1 MTTDRAQATNESLD
15 PDWRRYGQALLHA
28 MAEVRAE
35 TPEDIHAVL
44 METADY
50 WLSLGLAIGTEHPE
64 MASRLLRLIE
74 TEEPELLELTVD
86 AQHFVAEALG

>member
-50 WLSLGLAIGTEHPE
+50 WLSLGLAIGTELPE
-64 MASRLLRLIE
+64 MARRLLRLME
-74 TEEPELLELTVD
+74 TDEPELVELNAD

>member
-35 TPEDIHAVL
+35 TPEDIQAVL

-50 WLSLGLAIGTEHPE
+50 WLSLGLAIGTEQPE
-64 MASRLLRLIE
+64 MARRLLRLIE
-74 TEEPELLELTVD
+74 AEEPELVQLSAD

>member
-35 TPEDIHAVL
+35 TPEDVHAVL

-50 WLSLGLAIGTEHPE
+50 WLSLGLAIGTDQPE
-64 MASRLLRLIE
+64 AARRLLRLIE
-74 TEEPELLELTVD
+74 TEEPELLELSVD
-86 AQHFVAEALG
+86 AQHFLAEALA

>member
-1 MTTDRAQATNESLD
+1 MTTQSTQAPSENLD
-15 PDWRRYGQALLHA
+15 PAWRRYGRALLDA
-28 MAEVRAE
+28 MDEVRAE
-35 TPEDIHAVL
+35 TPDEVHVVL

-50 WLSLGLAIGTEHPE
+50 WLSLGLAIATEHPE

-74 TEEPELLELTVD
+74 TEESELVELTTD

>member
-1 MTTDRAQATNESLD
+1 MTTDRTPATNEGLD
-15 PDWRRYGQALLHA
+15 TAWRRYATALLHA

-35 TPEDIHAVL
+35 TPEDVHPVL

-74 TEEPELLELTVD
+74 TEEPELVELSAD
-86 AQHFVAEALG
+86 AEHFVAEALG

>member
-1 MTTDRAQATNESLD
+1 MTTDATPTISPIDEPS
-15 PDWRRYGQALLHA
+15 WRRYGTALLHS

-35 TPEDIHAVL
+35 TSEDLHPLL

-74 TEEPELLELTVD
+74 TEEPELVELNAD

>member
-1 MTTDRAQATNESLD
+1 MTTHRSEPTNQNLD
-15 PDWRRYGQALLHA
+15 PDWRRYGQALVHA

-35 TPEDIHAVL
+35 TAEGLHPVL

-50 WLSLGLAIGTEHPE
+50 WLSLGLAIGTEQPE
-64 MASRLLRLIE
+64 EARRLLRLIE
-74 TEEPELLELTVD
+74 TEEPELLELTAD

>member
-1 MTTDRAQATNESLD
+1 MTTHPTQGPNKSLD
-15 PDWRRYGQALLHA
+15 AAWRRYATALVHS
-28 MAEVRAE
+28 MEDVRAE
-35 TPEDIHAVL
+35 TPEDVHTLL

-50 WLSLGLAIGTEHPE
+50 WLSLGLAIGTEQPE

-74 TEEPELLELTVD
+74 TEEPELVELNAD

>member
-1 MTTDRAQATNESLD
+1 MTTDRPPATNESLD
-15 PDWRRYGQALLHA
+15 ATWRRYATALLHS
-28 MAEVRAE
+28 MEDVRAE
-35 TPEDIHAVL
+35 TAEDVHPLL

-74 TEEPELLELTVD
+74 TEEPELVELSAD

>member
-1 MTTDRAQATNESLD
+1 MTTDRSPGSNESLD
-15 PDWRRYGQALLHA
+15 PAWRRYGQALLHA
-28 MAEVRAE
+28 MEDVRAE
-35 TPEDIHAVL
+35 TAEDVHAVL

-50 WLSLGLAIGTEHPE
+50 WLSLGLAIGTEHPA

-74 TEEPELLELTVD
+74 TEEPELVALNAD